1 MRKDERGGGFRW
13 RIRVG
18 LKVVEEEVRRDG
30 GGGRED
36 EGEEE
41 EASLGVIMTNTEIK
55 FHISLFTLH

>member
-1 MRKDERGGGFRW
+1 MREDERGGGFRR

-18 LKVVEEEVRRDG
+18 LKVVEEEVGRDG
-30 GGGRED
+30 GGGR
-36 EGEEE
+36 EE